1 MKARAVGPLRHTIQT
16 HARAAY
22 SEAILAASERL
33 FLRDGYHATRMIDVA
48 KEAGVAV
55 GTLYKHFPSKDALFE
70 ALAARG
76 REEAL
81 ELLRRS
87 AELPDP
93 KERLRSMVVELFA
106 HVERQNAVFAVLSE
120 LGPLEQVQLS
130 PEMRAGDDRT
140 THEIIR
146 IVEGVVADAIA
157 GGQIRADIEPVHLA
171 AMFEGVLRGTLLTW
185 LKAGRSYPLSSRAE
199 PLLSFFF
206 EGASAR

>member
-1 MKARAVGPLRHTIQT
+1 MKARAVGPLRHSIQNR
-16 HARAAY
+16 ARAAY

-55 GTLYKHFPSKDALFE
+55 GTLYKHFPSKDSIFE

-81 ELLRRS
+81 ELLRRCS
-87 AELPDP
+87 EHADAT
-93 KERLRSMVVELFA
+93 KRLRSMVVELFA

-146 IVEGVVADAIA
+146 IVEGVVADAMRA
-157 GGQIRADIEPVHLA
+157 GQIRDDIEPARLA
-171 AMFEGVLRGTLLTW
+171 AMFEGALRGTLITW
-185 LKAGRSYPLSSRAE
+185 LKAGRSYPLGSKSE
-199 PLLSFFF
+199 PLLRFFF